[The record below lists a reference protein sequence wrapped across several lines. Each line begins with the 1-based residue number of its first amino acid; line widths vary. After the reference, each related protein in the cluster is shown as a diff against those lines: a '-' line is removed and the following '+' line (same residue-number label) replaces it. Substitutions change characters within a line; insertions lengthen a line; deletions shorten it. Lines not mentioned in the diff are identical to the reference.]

1 LKRKEKKIKK
11 VLDIIYISSTI
22 LINVNEL
29 NERVN
34 QMLSSTLYAETTA
47 EIDIQELVD
56 FIKDLEAKVER
67 LENLVQD
74 MDATLG
80 AIEDPSGA
88 DYVTNDMLA
97 DEIKSILREDV
108 TISVEIDC

>member
-1 LKRKEKKIKK
+1 
-11 VLDIIYISSTI
+11 
-22 LINVNEL
+22 
-29 NERVN
+29 
-34 QMLSSTLYAETTA
+34 MLSSTLYAETTA
-47 EIDIQELVD
+47 EVDIQELVD
-56 FIKDLEAKVER
+56 FIQDLEAKVNR

-74 MDATLG
+74 MDATIG

>member
-1 LKRKEKKIKK
+1 
-11 VLDIIYISSTI
+11 
-22 LINVNEL
+22 
-29 NERVN
+29 
-34 QMLSSTLYAETTA
+34 MLSSTLYADATI
-47 EIDIQELVD
+47 EIDIQQLVD
-56 FIKDLEAKVER
+56 YIKDLEIKVTH
-67 LENLVQD
+67 LENRIED
-74 MDATLG
+74 MDSTLG